1 MWKQIIDL
9 QVRNDQAESDVS
21 TLIAKIQTL
30 TVANEHLIDRRVI
43 T

>member
-21 TLIAKIQTL
+21 NLIAKIQTL